1 MALVREVK
9 TLVPI
14 LSDPDNESRTA
25 EELAALLV
33 DALDDLRAKSPRIAV
48 VVRHRWLD
56 TDDYSLAVLGPFGA
70 RAHGRAREM
79 GEAACF
85 ALAHPGDG
93 RAVPVPAYA
102 SPRDAWAVLK
112 PPSAADQLKAQ
123 VAADVAAWSP
133 GSIWEG
139 DDSDLRRCSCG
150 VGHVSRAQHCPRHPK
165 EPVR

>member
-9 TLVPI
+9 ALVPI

-33 DALDDLRAKSPRIAV
+33 DALDAQRASTPRIAV
-48 VVRHRWLD
+48 VVRHRWLS

-79 GEAACF
+79 GEAACA

-93 RAVPVPAYA
+93 RAVPVPVYA
-102 SPRDAWAVLK
+102 SPRDAWAALK
-112 PPSAADQLKAQ
+112 PPPAAEGLKAEIRQ
-123 VAADVAAWSP
+123 QLADWTP
-133 GSIWEG
+133 SIWAS
-139 DDSDLRRCSCG
+139 DSKPCPTCSCFLNG
-150 VGHVSRAQHCPRHPK
+150 SPCRVQGH
-165 EPVR
+165 PVR